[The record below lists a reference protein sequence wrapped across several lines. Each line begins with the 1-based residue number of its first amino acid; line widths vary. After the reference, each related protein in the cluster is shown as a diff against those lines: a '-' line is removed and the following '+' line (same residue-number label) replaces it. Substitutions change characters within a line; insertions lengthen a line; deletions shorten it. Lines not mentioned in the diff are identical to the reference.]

1 MLKYLIIFYNKNEY
15 SSLLLKTKKLYWL
28 REYSTKIVFNILAF
42 VFLIIARNLYIKSL
56 LGCDG
61 EEFKC
66 IINSNLNYILDDIY
80 YCTHSVLYFLYFLIL
95 IGGSL

>member
-1 MLKYLIIFYNKNEY
+1 MKLFILKFFNRENEY
-15 SSLLLKTKKLYWL
+15 SRLLSKSKNYQKLCLLKKC
-28 REYSTKIVFNILAF
+28 SIKIIFNILAF

-66 IINSNLNYILDDIY
+66 
-80 YCTHSVLYFLYFLIL
+80 VL
-95 IGGSL
+95 SL